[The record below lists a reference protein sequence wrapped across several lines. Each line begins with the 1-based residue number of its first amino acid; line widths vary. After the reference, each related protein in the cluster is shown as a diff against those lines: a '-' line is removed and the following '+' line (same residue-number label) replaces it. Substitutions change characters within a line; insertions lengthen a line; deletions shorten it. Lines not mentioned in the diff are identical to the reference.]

1 MPGQWR
7 NCRPM
12 SLIWV
17 MAAMDAGSRST
28 DLAFLLGNVLA
39 RFAAEL
45 PKPLRCGLG
54 RRGTREGGGVAPM
67 SGVRSGGPTLR
78 SWQRQRRA
86 LAQRLSPQALLAAR

>member
-1 MPGQWR
+1 MEALGRHGAGKNGRIPGQWR

-28 DLAFLLGNVLA
+28 DLAFLLGNILA

-54 RRGTREGGGVAPM
+54 RR
-67 SGVRSGGPTLR
+67 
-78 SWQRQRRA
+78 
-86 LAQRLSPQALLAAR
+86 

>member
-45 PKPLRCGLG
+45 AKPLRCGLG
-54 RRGTREGGGVAPM
+54 RR
-67 SGVRSGGPTLR
+67 
-78 SWQRQRRA
+78 
-86 LAQRLSPQALLAAR
+86 

>member
-1 MPGQWR
+1 MEALGRHGAGKNGRMPGQWR

-39 RFAAEL
+39 R
-45 PKPLRCGLG
+45 LRESEINQKGKARKLWDIE
-54 RRGTREGGGVAPM
+54 EGKGI
-67 SGVRSGGPTLR
+67 
-78 SWQRQRRA
+78 
-86 LAQRLSPQALLAAR
+86 